1 VIHSLNS
8 ARSLPALFAGGLLAF
23 AAGPGPKAE
32 LSLKSLDGRRVRLSD
47 YLGKVV
53 VLNFWATWC
62 APCSAEMPMLAKA
75 EENYR
80 SKGVVFIAASAD
92 DRKTRKNVPEFVS
105 KYNVD
110 FSIWLDATPD
120 DMARLGLGT
129 AVPATALLDQEG
141 RIEFRVQGQI
151 QEEELKERLDWLL
164 GPRTGPPPVR
174 VRTASDGGKSGRR

>member
-1 VIHSLNS
+1 
-8 ARSLPALFAGGLLAF
+8 
-23 AAGPGPKAE
+23 
-32 LSLKSLDGRRVRLSD
+32 
-47 YLGKVV
+47 
-53 VLNFWATWC
+53 
-62 APCSAEMPMLAKA
+62 MLAKA